1 MLNDLIINK
10 LKEITKLQ
18 DIINI
23 DDLYYKSK
31 RRKIDSFAE
40 YSLPFYILRD
50 IHEGYLSLKGA
61 NEKQN
66 RFSDKLKTIDKS
78 TNSVGKNFFL
88 SNIR

>member
-10 LKEITKLQ
+10 LKQITKLQ

-31 RRKIDSFAE
+31 RRKIDNFAE

-50 IHEGYLSLKGA
+50 IHEGCLSLKGA
-61 NEKQN
+61 NDKQN
-66 RFSDKLKTIDKS
+66 RFSNKLKTIDKG
-78 TNSVGKNFFL
+78 TNSAGKSSF
-88 SNIR
+88 

>member
-10 LKEITKLQ
+10 LKQITKLQ

-31 RRKIDSFAE
+31 RRKIDNFAE

-50 IHEGYLSLKGA
+50 IHEGCLSLKSA
-61 NEKQN
+61 NDKQN
-66 RFSDKLKTIDKS
+66 RFSDKLKTIDKG
-78 TNSVGKNFFL
+78 TNSAGKSSF
-88 SNIR
+88 

>member
-10 LKEITKLQ
+10 LKQITKLQ

-31 RRKIDSFAE
+31 RRKIDNFAE

-50 IHEGYLSLKGA
+50 IHEGCLSLKGA
-61 NEKQN
+61 NDKQN
-66 RFSDKLKTIDKS
+66 RFSDKLKTIDKG
-78 TNSVGKNFFL
+78 TNSAGKSSF
-88 SNIR
+88 